1 LANCWV
7 TRSRG
12 TSSVTM
18 KPMRGIWPACEAGRP
33 AEQRC
38 CPPEQRVHKLW
49 LTPTFGIIL
58 VVSSGGEVRI
68 GSNARL
74 THGFTSTRTASPSS
88 FSSIRVK
95 MRCKLRFWA
104 SGVIWPSIP
113 PRSPSIR
120 IARSTSTGWASSASA
135 ARNSALNSANLRS

>member
-1 LANCWV
+1 MMFTHPTFRRAEVAELADARDSKS
-7 TRSRG
+7 RSLG
-12 TSSVTM
+12 SV
-18 KPMRGIWPACEAGRP
+18 GS
-33 AEQRC
+33 
-38 CPPEQRVHKLW
+38 
-49 LTPTFGIIL
+49 TPTFGIIL